1 MTEQTS
7 IPPTSRMR
15 KFFKA
20 LLNPFKSNWAE
31 SLHFIVI
38 ALGIIISG
46 IWANHTFDIL
56 SQKETAEVNLA
67 KTNSDLEKAKLELKE
82 LRDKIEGTI
91 SSDISIDVQ
100 QISYTG
106 DKSGLI
112 ITITVKN
119 NGTQDIDMK
128 WEKTPLKIYKVVS
141 KGNLIASLDAIEPY
155 LYRSLK
161 TQSSEKSVF
170 INNLH
175 LFVGAKKNL
184 SFYVKVASNN
194 LYYIAFESNVDAV
207 TKNNL
212 NGYGKT
218 GTWLSSKYV
227 FVK

>member
-7 IPPTSRMR
+7 IPPTSRMS
-15 KFFKA
+15 KFLKA
-20 LLNPFKSNWAE
+20 LANPFTSNWAE

-91 SSDISIDVQ
+91 SSDISINVQ
-100 QISYTG
+100 QITYSG

-112 ITITVKN
+112 ITVTVKN
-119 NGTQDIDMK
+119 NGTQDIDMN
-128 WEKTPLKIYKVVS
+128 WDKTPLKVYKVVS
-141 KGNLIASLDAIEPY
+141 KGNLIASQDVIEPY

-161 TQSSEKSVF
+161 TQPSESPVF
-170 INNLH
+170 IKNLH
-175 LFVGAKKNL
+175 LFVGAQKNL
-184 SFYVKVASNN
+184 SFYVNVASNN
-194 LYYIAFESNVDAV
+194 LYYIAFEADTDAV
-207 TKNNL
+207 TKSNL
-212 NGYGKT
+212 NEYGKT
-218 GTWLSSKYV
+218 GTWLSSKY
-227 FVK
+227 FFAK